1 VTKICWIAPGDR
13 SGDGKAEEAVE
24 GAEAVP
30 SCTLTVPVAVV
41 RGQDLLLTVTPL
53 PFPFQKP
60 E

>member
-1 VTKICWIAPGDR
+1 MAPGDR
-13 SGDGKAEEAVE
+13 SGDGKAREAVE

>member
-1 VTKICWIAPGDR
+1 VTKICWIPPGDR
-13 SGDGKAEEAVE
+13 NGDGKAAEAVE

-30 SCTLTVPVAVV
+30 MCRITVPVAVV
-41 RGQDLLLTVTPL
+41 RGQDVLLTVTPL